1 MKSFFTYRALIIGR
15 QLLSEDLRL
24 SRFIYMACIK
34 FNDILFFQL
43 KTDTLIIIFDDIMTI
58 VNEETEQT
66 YKVLKDNGNREKMNS
81 TALEQKLKTLE
92 RIGNRCSQRLSD
104 LETLVTDQNK
114 KITSQQDQLSVLAKK
129 VTSQDETILDIG
141 KEVGI
146 LYQRDN
152 SQSDLDEKIYLQSKE
167 IDSLDRKFTGLNR
180 SMANT
185 CKEVRG
191 LKQALQSQFK
201 IVSCLERKY
210 GSQDENVARFSQRLT
225 ALETTSKQ
233 TEHIYNDLKIGKTF
247 CTFDKQI

>member
-92 RIGNRCSQRLSD
+92 RIGNHCSQRLSD

-185 CKEVRG
+185 CKVVRG
-191 LKQALQSQFK
+191 LKQDLQSQFK

-210 GSQDENVARFSQRLT
+210 GSQIENVARFSQRLT

-233 TEHIYNDLKIGKTF
+233 TEHTYNDLKIGNTF